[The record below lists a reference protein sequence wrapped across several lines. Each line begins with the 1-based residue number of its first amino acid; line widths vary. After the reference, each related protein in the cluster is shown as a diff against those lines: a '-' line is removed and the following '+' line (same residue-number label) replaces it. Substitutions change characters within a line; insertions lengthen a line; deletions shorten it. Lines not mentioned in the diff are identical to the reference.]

1 MNAAIL
7 SSFRRKK
14 VIQKHTLRASLI
26 GSLAI
31 LVVSTTLAAGP
42 SVSDSSL
49 VLWYRQ
55 PAKEWTEA
63 LPVGNGRL
71 AAMVFGKMEEERIQ
85 LNEETFWS
93 GGPYDPVRPGGP
105 EALPEI
111 RRLVFEGKYL
121 EAHNL
126 FGRTMMGMPV
136 EQMKY
141 QPFADLLLN
150 FPGHANATGYRRQL
164 DLDRA
169 IVTVAYTVSG
179 TTFTRE
185 VFCSPVD
192 QVIVVR
198 ISADKPHSISFTAN
212 LHGVRN
218 VQHSNYGT
226 DYFRMDGVPP
236 AGLVVRGR
244 SADYLGVQS
253 QMKYTGKVKAVA
265 EGGRV
270 SVDGIDLVVNGANA
284 VTLLFAAATNFVNY
298 HDVSA
303 DPEARVNKYLTA
315 VGGKSYEAMKRDHVA
330 EHQRLFRRLSI
341 DLGTSSS
348 AGLPTDERIKQF
360 SAQKDPQL
368 AALYY
373 QFGRY
378 LMISSSRPGSTP
390 ANLQGKWNQDSNPWW
405 DSKYT
410 TNINLQMNYWIADAA
425 NLGECVEPLIA
436 MMKQIAEGPG
446 AETARRLYGANG
458 WVLHQNTDLWLACAP
473 MDGPTWGTFSTGGA
487 WLCTNLWDHYLFNGD
502 KEYLRSL
509 YPILKGSVE
518 FFLSTLVEHPT
529 KHWLV
534 TNPSTSPENFPKR
547 EGNGKYYDEVTG
559 LYIPG
564 TSICAGSTIDMEI
577 LRALFQ
583 QYAKAAEI
591 LGVDKE
597 LRLKVLQ
604 TRERLAPM
612 QVGSN
617 GYLQEW
623 LDDWESLEPQHRHL
637 SHLWGLFPGDDLTPQ
652 SDPKLVEAAR
662 TSLIARGDAA
672 AGWSAAWKMN
682 LWARLLDGER
692 AAKAFENLILKNS
705 IPDLFSLCGKAMQ
718 VDANFGG
725 ASGIAE
731 MLLQSYGD
739 RIQLLPALPSAWPE
753 GTIRGIRARGGFEL
767 QFAWK
772 NGSLNNL
779 RVQSVLGNTCR
790 LTYHGKT
797 KEFATTAGQ
806 TYTLDGN
813 LQLIADKSQ

>member
-1 MNAAIL
+1 MAIVFAL
-7 SSFRRKK
+7 MSCPAEAR
-14 VIQKHTLRASLI
+14 L
-26 GSLAI
+26 
-31 LVVSTTLAAGP
+31 
-42 SVSDSSL
+42 SDSSL

-55 PAKEWTEA
+55 PAKGWTEA

-71 AAMVFGKMEEERIQ
+71 AAMVFGGTAEERIQ
-85 LNEETFWS
+85 LNEETLWS
-93 GGPYDPVRPGGP
+93 GGPYDPIRPGGP

-150 FPGHANATGYRRQL
+150 FPGHGNATGYRRQL
-164 DLDRA
+164 DLDQA
-169 IVTVAYTVSG
+169 IVTVTYTVSG

-192 QVIVVR
+192 QVVVVR
-198 ISADKPHSISFTAN
+198 ISANRPHSVSFIAR

-236 AGLVVRGR
+236 SGLVLRGR
-244 SADYLGVQS
+244 SADYLGVPS
-253 QMKYTGKVKAVA
+253 QMKYTGRVQAIA
-265 EGGRV
+265 EGGRT
-270 SVDGIDLVVNGANA
+270 SVDGIDLKVDDADA
-284 VTLLFAAATNFVNY
+284 VTLLFAAATNFVSY

-303 DPEARVNKYLTA
+303 DPEARVNRYFTA
-315 VGGKSYEAMKRDHVA
+315 VTGKSYELMRRDHIA

-341 DLGTSSS
+341 NLETTATAS
-348 AGLPTDERIKQF
+348 LPTDERMKQF
-360 SAQKDPQL
+360 SADKDPQL

-378 LMISSSRPGSTP
+378 LMIASSRPGSIP

-425 NLGECVEPLIA
+425 NLGECIEPLVA

-446 AETARRLYGANG
+446 SETARRLYGANG
-458 WVLHQNTDLWLACAP
+458 WVLHQNTDIWLACAP
-473 MDGPTWGTFSTGGA
+473 MDGPTWGTFSTAGA
-487 WLCTNLWDHYLFNGD
+487 WLCTNLWDHYLFSGD
-502 KEYLRSL
+502 NEYLRLL

-529 KHWLV
+529 KRWLI

-547 EGNGKYYDEVTG
+547 PGNGRYYDEVTG
-559 LYIPG
+559 LYLPG

-583 QYAKAAEI
+583 QYAMAAEI
-591 LGVDKE
+591 LGVDKN
-597 LRLKVLQ
+597 LRAMALQ
-604 TRERLAPM
+604 TRARLAPM
-612 QVGSN
+612 QIGSN
-617 GYLQEW
+617 GHLQEW
-623 LDDWESLEPQHRHL
+623 LEDWESLEPQHRHL
-637 SHLWGLFPGDDLTPQ
+637 SHLWGLFPGDDLAPH
-652 SDPKLVEAAR
+652 SDPRLVDAAR
-662 TSLIARGDAA
+662 TSLIARGDAS
-672 AGWSAAWKMN
+672 AGWSDAWKMN

-692 AAKAFENLILKNS
+692 AARSLENLIVKNS
-705 IPDLFSLCGKAMQ
+705 IPDMFSLCGKAMQ

-725 ASGIAE
+725 AAGFAE

-739 RIQLLPALPSAWPE
+739 RIQLLPALPPAWRE

-767 QFAWK
+767 QLVWK
-772 NGSLNNL
+772 GGALKSLH
-779 RVQSVLGNTCR
+779 VQSLLGKPCR
-790 LTYHGKT
+790 LTYHEKT
-797 KEFATTAGQ
+797 QEFSTSTGH
-806 TYTLDGN
+806 TYVFDGD
-813 LQLIADKSQ
+813 LRLLRDEFR